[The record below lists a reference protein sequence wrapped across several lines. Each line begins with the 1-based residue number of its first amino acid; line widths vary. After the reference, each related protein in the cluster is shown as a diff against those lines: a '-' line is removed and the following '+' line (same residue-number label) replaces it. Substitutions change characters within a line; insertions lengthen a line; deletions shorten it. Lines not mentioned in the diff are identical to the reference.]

1 MGILLAIVGVGAALA
16 AVTGLMSAVRR
27 DPFAERMERISE
39 ERSLGIP
46 TPTASV
52 GTGVVH
58 DEAWVLLAAA
68 KTPADQ
74 DHPPTPAPRPAP
86 DPARGVMAAPDP
98 VPTSA
103 DSL

>member
-39 ERSLGIP
+39 ERSLGVP

-58 DEAWVLLAAA
+58 DEAWALLAAA
-68 KTPADQ
+68 KKPTDQ
-74 DHPPTPAPRPAP
+74 AAPRPAP
-86 DPARGVMAAPDP
+86 RPLPDPALGVVGAPDP